1 MNMQAWQAAFSG
13 LAEFAARSNVY
24 PYMIN
29 KIIGEIETK
38 VRGAASTSEEKKQEL
53 LDLLGRLKTEIASL
67 EKTHRE
73 QADSIAGFTQ
83 LSAHEATRQN
93 KNPDTLEHSVA
104 GLRSS
109 VEEFEQSHPKLAQIV
124 DNLSKTLS
132 SWGI

>member
-1 MNMQAWQAAFSG
+1 
-13 LAEFAARSNVY
+13 
-24 PYMIN
+24 MIN

-83 LSAHEATRQN
+83 LSAHEATRQH
-93 KNPDTLEHSVA
+93 KNPETLEHSVA

-132 SWGI
+132 GWGI